1 MAVLG
6 QGVVLMV
13 AGMGIVYLFLWV
25 LIVISEKASQFISRF
40 DYVIPDEAPKKAK
53 RVAAAGGGGGLKPTA
68 PITAGGSVGT
78 AASGAGE
85 KVVAPVPGTVL
96 RITAANGSRVAK
108 GDELLVMDVMK
119 METPFSAPCDG
130 TVTMLVAATDKVATG
145 DTLAIVG

>member
-25 LIVISEKASQFISRF
+25 LIVISEKASQFVSRF

-53 RVAAAGGGGGLKPTA
+53 RAAAGGLKPIA

-85 KVVAPVPGTVL
+85 KVIAPVPGTVL

>member
-25 LIVISEKASQFISRF
+25 LIVISEKASQFVSRF
-40 DYVIPDEAPKKAK
+40 DSIVPDEAPKKAK
-53 RVAAAGGGGGLKPTA
+53 RAAGGPKPAA
-68 PITAGGSVGT
+68 PMTAGGSADG
-78 AASGAGE
+78 AAPGGGE

-130 TVTMLVAATDKVATG
+130 TVTMRVAATDKVATG
-145 DTLAIVG
+145 DTLALVG

>member
-25 LIVISEKASQFISRF
+25 LIVISEKASQFVSRF

-53 RVAAAGGGGGLKPTA
+53 RVAAGGLKPTA
-68 PITAGGSVGT
+68 PRAAGGSVGP

-85 KVVAPVPGTVL
+85 KVIAPVPGTVL
-96 RITAANGSRVAK
+96 RITAVNGTRVAK

-130 TVTMLVAATDKVATG
+130 TVTMLVAATDKIATG

>member
-6 QGVVLMV
+6 QGIVLMV

-25 LIVISEKASQFISRF
+25 LIVISEKSSKFVAKF
-40 DYVIPDEAPKKAK
+40 DYVLPDETPKKPK
-53 RVAAAGGGGGLKPTA
+53 RVAAVAEPAETA
-68 PITAGGSVGT
+68 SAAPVA
-78 AASGAGE
+78 APASGEGE
-85 KVVAPVPGTVL
+85 KVIAPVPGTVL
-96 RITAANGSRVAK
+96 RVSVTDGAHVSK

-130 TVTMLVAATDKVATG
+130 TVTVCVAATDKVATG

>member
-13 AGMGIVYLFLWV
+13 AGMGIVYLFLLV
-25 LIVISEKASQFISRF
+25 LIVISEKASQFVSRF
-40 DYVIPDEAPKKAK
+40 DYIVPDEAPKRAK
-53 RVAAAGGGGGLKPTA
+53 RVAAAA
-68 PITAGGSVGT
+68 PT
-78 AASGAGE
+78 AASAPAAAAASATGEGE

-96 RITAANGSRVAK
+96 RISATSGMRVAK

-130 TVTMLVAATDKVATG
+130 TVTILVAATDKVATG
-145 DTLAIVG
+145 DVLAEVK